1 MKCHLTVICCM
12 LRKYKCYRNFYSYF
26 IAPNYI
32 FYIYNFI
39 LTPNFNNEKF
49 KKLNS
54 NKKNFK

>member
-1 MKCHLTVICCM
+1 M